1 MNSSMEISKTEI
13 SKTSKIIIPGAAGLV
28 GQNLIV
34 FLKKAGYSNLLAID
48 KHKHNTKM
56 LAELHPD
63 ITVIEADLADKGE
76 WQESLENAD
85 MIIMLQAQIGGLTLE
100 PFIRNNV
107 TSTEN
112 IIHSAKQYNVP
123 YIVHISSSVLES
135 EADDFYTQTK
145 EEQENLVINS
155 GIAHCILRPTLM
167 FGWFDRK
174 HLGWLSRFMA
184 MIPVFPIP
192 SHGRF
197 MRQPLYVGD
206 FCNMI
211 ISSMHKQP
219 QNEVYNITGREKI
232 DYVDIIKGI
241 KKTLGLRTWI
251 LHIPYWLF
259 WTLLKLYAIFD
270 RDPPFTTSQL
280 QALVIKEEFELIPW
294 WDIFEIKPTP
304 FDQALKET
312 YLDETYSK
320 YVLKF

>member
-1 MNSSMEISKTEI
+1 MSTVVKINTK
-13 SKTSKIIIPGAAGLV
+13 SKIVIPGAAGLV

-34 FLKKAGYSNLLAID
+34 FLKKAGYTNLVAID
-48 KHKHNTKM
+48 KHKHNTK
-56 LAELHPD
+56 LLSQLHPD
-63 ITVIEADLADKGE
+63 ITVIEADLADKGK
-76 WQESLENAD
+76 WQDSLQDAQ
-85 MIIMLQAQIGGLTLE
+85 MIIMLQAQIGGLTIE

-112 IIHSAKQYNVP
+112 VIQAAKQYNVP

-145 EEQENLVINS
+145 ETQENLVINC
-155 GIAHCILRPTLM
+155 GIPHCILRPTLM

-184 MIPVFPIP
+184 KIPVFPIP

-206 FCNMI
+206 FCNII
-211 ISSMHKQP
+211 ISAMHKQP
-219 QNEVYNITGREKI
+219 ENKIYNITGREKI
-232 DYVDIIKGI
+232 DYVDIIKAI
-241 KKTLGLRTWI
+241 KKTLGLHTLI
-251 LHIPYWLF
+251 IHIPYWLF

-280 QALVIKEEFELIPW
+280 QALVIHEEFELIPW
-294 WDIFEIKPTP
+294 WDIFGITPTSL
-304 FDQALKET
+304 DDALKET

-320 YVLKF
+320 IILHF

>member
-1 MNSSMEISKTEI
+1 MNSIVNISKD
-13 SKTSKIIIPGAAGLV
+13 SKIIIPGAAGLV

-34 FLKKAGYSNLLAID
+34 LLLKAGYKNLIAID

-56 LAELHPD
+56 LADLHPD
-63 ITVIEADLADKGE
+63 ITVIEADLADEGD
-76 WQESLENAD
+76 WQTSLKDSD
-85 MIIMLQAQIGGLTLE
+85 MIIMLQAQIGGLTIE
-100 PFIRNNV
+100 PFIRNNI
-107 TSTEN
+107 TSTEK
-112 IIHSAKQYNVP
+112 ILDAAKKYNTP
-123 YIVHISSSVLES
+123 YIIHISSSVLES

-145 EEQENLVINS
+145 EEQENLIINS

-184 MIPVFPIP
+184 KVPVFPIP

-206 FCNMI
+206 FCNII
-211 ISSMHKQP
+211 ISAMHKQP
-219 QNEVYNITGREKI
+219 ENEIYNITGREKI
-232 DYVDIIKGI
+232 DYVDIIRGI

-251 LHIPYWLF
+251 MHIPYWFF
-259 WTLLKLYAIFD
+259 WLLLKIYAIFD

-280 QALVIKEEFELIPW
+280 QALVIHEEFELIPW
-294 WDIFEIKPTP
+294 WDIFEIESTP
-304 FDQALKET
+304 LDRALVET

-320 YVLKF
+320 TILEF